1 MSVVVL
7 VGVLIFSLIAVRHLI
22 PFPLK
27 YWHIMFM
34 GALIYFL
41 SHSITFDE
49 AMKSVDIDVIVS
61 LFGMFSLGFALEE
74 SRYLGHIFYK
84 FFKRAENISFLILAL
99 IFAFGISSAFFMND
113 TIAIVGVPV
122 ILLLSRNY
130 GLNLKFLTLLLAF
143 SVTTGSILSPLGN
156 PQNLLVALLPVFSN
170 PFVEFFKYL
179 LLPTVLCLFVIYFY
193 MRRIFKE
200 EFSPRPLVHSQEPIK
215 DRKLKRL
222 CKISLSIFFGLI
234 LVKVLEFFFK
244 FNFKLRLS
252 WIPLISVLPIY
263 LLYPKRWKILKGVD
277 YDTLLFFVFMFIV
290 TETLTRDKFFTNF
303 LNKPGVNPVSTLALM
318 LNGIF
323 LSQLISNVPFTIFYL
338 KIMKLVNPPLI
349 SYIILA
355 FASTIAGNLTI
366 LGAASNVIILQNLE
380 KRVKGHVVNFFEFI
394 KYGLPLTVIQVVL
407 FLLCLELYRLFRI
420 I

>member
-34 GALIYFL
+34 GALIYLL

-84 FFKRAENISFLILAL
+84 FFKRAENISSLILAL

-143 SVTTGSILSPLGN
+143 SVTTG
-156 PQNLLVALLPVFSN
+156 
-170 PFVEFFKYL
+170 
-179 LLPTVLCLFVIYFY
+179 
-193 MRRIFKE
+193 
-200 EFSPRPLVHSQEPIK
+200 
-215 DRKLKRL
+215 
-222 CKISLSIFFGLI
+222 
-234 LVKVLEFFFK
+234 
-244 FNFKLRLS
+244 
-252 WIPLISVLPIY
+252 
-263 LLYPKRWKILKGVD
+263 
-277 YDTLLFFVFMFIV
+277 
-290 TETLTRDKFFTNF
+290 
-303 LNKPGVNPVSTLALM
+303 
-318 LNGIF
+318 
-323 LSQLISNVPFTIFYL
+323 
-338 KIMKLVNPPLI
+338 
-349 SYIILA
+349 
-355 FASTIAGNLTI
+355 
-366 LGAASNVIILQNLE
+366 
-380 KRVKGHVVNFFEFI
+380 
-394 KYGLPLTVIQVVL
+394 
-407 FLLCLELYRLFRI
+407 
-420 I
+420 